1 MVVSFYNIYN
11 IISNNLFLFFSICI
25 NLYLMVAW
33 IIREKNIELVEIKI
47 KNLIPS
53 IKFELNKEEKYNSI
67 WETNKKLELE
77 LTKLK
82 HKNANL
88 PFIIII
94 GLFFVLFLNS
104 LNFKKKKEINDLQDD
119 NLDLN
124 NTLKIKEKDKLEN
137 K

>member
-1 MVVSFYNIYN
+1 
-11 IISNNLFLFFSICI
+11 
-25 NLYLMVAW
+25 MVAW